1 MQRTLGQASKQVGV
15 SKPTLS
21 KAISTGKLSA
31 TRREDG
37 SWAIDPAELCR
48 YVEANG
54 HRFHSATGN
63 GSRLETPP
71 DTAATTAA
79 TDAQV
84 EALRQVEVLLRQELT
99 DVRIDRDRWC
109 AEASAWRD
117 QAQAVTRQHGP
128 ARARAATLV
137 EAARGLSR
145 CARYGPPD
153 RSAAHRRPLSRGSN
167 PCGYPHKPLV
177 SYRINRQLSGSNSSS
192 TDDSRLRGAL
202 PGPDSC
208 GAAKAVW
215 LFARPSPAHQQWSKH
230 HEVRRRH

>member
-1 MQRTLGQASKQVGV
+1 MQLTLGQAAEQVGV

-37 SWAIDPAELCR
+37 SFAIDPAELHR

-71 DTAATTAA
+71 DRAATTAA
-79 TDAQV
+79 SDAQV

-117 QAQAVTRQHGP
+117 QAQAVTRQLTDQREP
-128 ARARAATLV
+128 
-137 EAARGLSR
+137 E
-145 CARYGPPD
+145 
-153 RSAAHRRPLSRGSN
+153 RRPWW
-167 PCGYPHKPLV
+167 K
-177 SYRINRQLSGSNSSS
+177 
-192 TDDSRLRGAL
+192 RLAGA
-202 PGPDSC
+202 DM
-208 GAAKAVW
+208 A
-215 LFARPSPAHQQWSKH
+215 
-230 HEVRRRH
+230 ERH

>member
-1 MQRTLGQASKQVGV
+1 MLRTKQVGV

-63 GSRLETPP
+63 GSRVETQD
-71 DTAATTAA
+71 DTASAA
-79 TDAQV
+79 AIEAQV
-84 EALRQVEVLLRQELT
+84 EALRQVEGLLRQELV

-117 QAQAVTRQHGP
+117 QAQAVTRQLTDQ
-128 ARARAATLV
+128 R
-137 EAARGLSR
+137 E
-145 CARYGPPD
+145 
-153 RSAAHRRPLSRGSN
+153 
-167 PCGYPHKPLV
+167 
-177 SYRINRQLSGSNSSS
+177 RQPWWK
-192 TDDSRLRGAL
+192 RLAG
-202 PGPDSC
+202 
-208 GAAKAVW
+208 
-215 LFARPSPAHQQWSKH
+215 
-230 HEVRRRH
+230 

>member
-1 MQRTLGQASKQVGV
+1 MQLTLGQAAKQVGV

-37 SWAIDPAELCR
+37 SFAIDPAELCR

-117 QAQAVTRQHGP
+117 QAQAPAKLIHASKHGVCQMRSLSTSSAAKRMRLSRKRRREGTHFVRVQLDSTDIDDFIRLRLLRRAQRQD
-128 ARARAATLV
+128 T
-137 EAARGLSR
+137 EALQVAVRGLI
-145 CARYGPPD
+145 
-153 RSAAHRRPLSRGSN
+153 
-167 PCGYPHKPLV
+167 
-177 SYRINRQLSGSNSSS
+177 YRVLE
-192 TDDSRLRGAL
+192 GAI
-202 PGPDSC
+202 
-208 GAAKAVW
+208 
-215 LFARPSPAHQQWSKH
+215 
-230 HEVRRRH
+230 

>member
-1 MQRTLGQASKQVGV
+1 MQLTLGQASKQVGV

-117 QAQAVTRQHGP
+117 QAQAVTRQLTDQREP
-128 ARARAATLV
+128 
-137 EAARGLSR
+137 E
-145 CARYGPPD
+145 
-153 RSAAHRRPLSRGSN
+153 RRPWW
-167 PCGYPHKPLV
+167 K
-177 SYRINRQLSGSNSSS
+177 
-192 TDDSRLRGAL
+192 RLAG
-202 PGPDSC
+202 
-208 GAAKAVW
+208 
-215 LFARPSPAHQQWSKH
+215 
-230 HEVRRRH
+230 